1 MVHHNL
7 WEWENVGPA
16 MLGDITVDGRRI
28 KAVMQPNKNGF
39 LFVLDRTNGKPVW
52 PIEERPVPQS
62 NVPGEQ
68 HVADAAVSDQAA
80 AFDRQGVT
88 DADLIDYTPELKAR
102 ARDIVKE
109 FVIGP
114 HVHAAVDHDEEPGT
128 NRGTLM
134 HARLV
139 GRGQLEHRR
148 VRSRNRDLLRD
159 VRDAARSV
167 ELAPSRR

>member
-1 MVHHNL
+1 MWRPGDNLFADSLVALDAKTGKRVWHFQTVHHNL

-68 HVADAAVSDQAA
+68 NVADAAVSDQAA
-80 AFDRQGVT
+80 RRS
-88 DADLIDYTPELKAR
+88 IAR
-102 ARDIVKE
+102 AS
-109 FVIGP
+109 P
-114 HVHAAVDHDEEPGT
+114 MPT
-128 NRGTLM
+128 
-134 HARLV
+134 
-139 GRGQLEHRR
+139 
-148 VRSRNRDLLRD
+148 
-159 VRDAARSV
+159 
-167 ELAPSRR
+167 

>member
-1 MVHHNL
+1 MVHHDL

-68 HVADAAVSDQAA
+68 TSPTQPFPTKPPP
-80 AFDRQGVT
+80 FDRQGVT
-88 DADLIDYTPELKAR
+88 DDDLIDFTPELKAR
-102 ARDIVKE
+102 AREIAKE
-109 FVIGP
+109 FVTRSA
-114 HVHAAVDHDEEPGT
+114 VHAAVDHDRGAGHQ
-128 NRGTLM
+128 RGTLM
-134 HARLV
+134 LPGSWGAANWNTGAFDPETGIYYAVSRIASRAV
-139 GRGQLEHRR
+139 ESR
-148 VRSRNRDLLRD
+148 RSRR
-159 VRDAARSV
+159 
-167 ELAPSRR
+167 